1 MPGLFSSDH
10 LRTEVSL
17 PLVPSEGGFT
27 RQWRPHKMTQEWGEG
42 NKGSLLSASLGRV
55 GGEIHLLPGQ
65 EACGHNELSALPFQ
79 SMSSLEE

>member
-1 MPGLFSSDH
+1 
-10 LRTEVSL
+10 
-17 PLVPSEGGFT
+17 
-27 RQWRPHKMTQEWGEG
+27 MTQEWGEG